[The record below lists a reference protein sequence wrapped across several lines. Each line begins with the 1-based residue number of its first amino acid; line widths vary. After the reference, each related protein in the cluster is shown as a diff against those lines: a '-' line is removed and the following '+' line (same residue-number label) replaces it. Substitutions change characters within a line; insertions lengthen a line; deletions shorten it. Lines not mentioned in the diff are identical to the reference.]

1 MKRQLS
7 NGENNLSGS
16 GDRRGSG
23 GGGDA
28 PSKKPATG
36 SYSINFKETKGE
48 LIGKNMI
55 SLNNELFYIMKFFIE
70 NGNKDYYGNMQQY
83 TNMEIGKTYK
93 INLKYAN
100 RRLIIDRY
108 SEDKTVELHVDVKDH
123 LLYED
128 FMDDN
133 IVTIETQFLCGFKPI
148 FTNYIKF
155 VFNVKYKNERN
166 QMSIM
171 QVESICDISRAMNM
185 FDVET
190 HSDLFKRMME
200 LEKKFLKLIRVK
212 CINNKNNFKNLSFLE
227 MSKIEVIEDCETPLF
242 NGDDFVG
249 NISRNNKQ
257 IYHAKMTSFK
267 VNTLSNNNIKI
278 VYRVEDYN
286 QDINGVIFLNNDR
299 KDIKNNEY
307 EKVLLDLNQTADT
320 IGDLNDVYIYTSS
333 DTNGYYTVLGLTC
346 YDLNNFEYVP
356 I

>member
-7 NGENNLSGS
+7 NGDGGNQENNGS
-16 GDRRGSG
+16 GV
-23 GGGDA
+23 
-28 PSKKPATG
+28 PLKKPAAG

-108 SEDKTVELHVDVKDH
+108 SEDKTVELRVDVKDH

-128 FMDDN
+128 FMEDN
-133 IVTIETQFLCGFKPI
+133 IVTIETQFLCGFRPI

-155 VFNVKYKNERN
+155 VFNVKYKNERD
-166 QMSIM
+166 QTSIM
-171 QVESICDISRAMNM
+171 QVESICDTSRAMSLFN
-185 FDVET
+185 VET
-190 HSDLFKRMME
+190 HSALFKRMME
-200 LEKKFLKLIRVK
+200 LEKKFLKLTRVK
-212 CINNKNNFKNLSFLE
+212 CVNNKNNFKNLSFLE
-227 MSKIEVIEDCETPLF
+227 MSKIEVTEDCETPPF
-242 NGDDFVG
+242 DCDDFVG

-257 IYHAKMTSFK
+257 IYHAKVTSFK
-267 VNTLSNNNIKI
+267 VNTMSNNNIKI
-278 VYRVEDYN
+278 VYRVEDYD

-299 KDIKNNEY
+299 KDTKNNEY

-333 DTNGYYTVLGLTC
+333 DINGYYTVLGLTC
-346 YDLNNFEYVP
+346 YDLSNFEYVP